1 MLERKNNDFNMCSAV
16 YISQS
21 GDKNHAGS
29 KWMLSTVNQHKCQ
42 CNVFHSII
50 IQGNIWIFCDID
62 LFLHWPLFCK

>member
-21 GDKNHAGS
+21 SDKNHANSGN

-42 CNVFHSII
+42 CNVFHK
-50 IQGNIWIFCDID
+50 
-62 LFLHWPLFCK
+62 H